1 MKVLFIFID
10 GIGLGPN
17 DPGTNPFA
25 FAKMPVLEKLLG
37 GNRMTIDAVPW
48 ESDHATLIAL
58 DACMGVEGLP
68 QSATGQAALL
78 TGRNISAE
86 IGGHYGPKPN
96 TAVAQALKNGNI
108 FNRLKSE
115 GFNVTFLNAYPP
127 SYFDSIESGRRL
139 YAAIP
144 LAASNAGI
152 RLRTVEDLFTGLAVS
167 ADFTA
172 RGWKTHL
179 GIKEIPVITLENA
192 GIRLA
197 NLAKQHDFS
206 LFEWK
211 PPESFKNYILD
222 LNIVKENTE
231 NDIFFH
237 INKGNMKIVYIRKNN
252 LLYTI
257 GAENEVQ
264 FQILEALIEYIDK
277 RFHEVFAV
285 DVILSYENVNPIAF
299 KNFKDEMD
307 QIIENI
313 DALNILRPVDVFCRI
328 CKRKLSLHLK
338 KSLIEEATS
347 HPVPIVFTH
356 EGHAIVCYIDQ
367 NFVVRGVEFVATTG

>member
-1 MKVLFIFID
+1 MAKDKQFYITTAIDYVNAAPHIGHAYEKILADVVARWHRLLGEKVLYVT
-10 GIGLGPN
+10 
-17 DPGTNPFA
+17 GTDENA
-25 FAKMPVLEKLLG
+25 QKNAQAAKKAKMPVKKFVDKNSKAFIELCKAY
-37 GNRMTIDAVPW
+37 D
-48 ESDHATLIAL
+48 
-58 DACMGVEGLP
+58 
-68 QSATGQAALL
+68 
-78 TGRNISAE
+78 IS
-86 IGGHYGPKPN
+86 N
-96 TAVAQALKNGNI
+96 
-108 FNRLKSE
+108 
-115 GFNVTFLNAYPP
+115 
-127 SYFDSIESGRRL
+127 D
-139 YAAIP
+139 
-144 LAASNAGI
+144 
-152 RLRTVEDLFTGLAVS
+152 
-167 ADFTA
+167 DFT
-172 RGWKTHL
+172 
-179 GIKEIPVITLENA
+179 
-192 GIRLA
+192 
-197 NLAKQHDFS
+197 

-211 PPESFKNYILD
+211 PPKSFKSYILD